1 MKNMLK
7 KIDETVSF
15 LKSKIDYVPEIAI
28 ILGSG
33 LGKLADLIENAVVI
47 PYADIPNFPET
58 TVVGHDGKLIYGTV
72 KNRRIVTMKGRFHYY
87 EGNEMDVIVYPI
99 RVFKRLGIENLIVT
113 NAAGGI
119 NTNFKPGDLMLITDH
134 ISLFC
139 ENPLRGENIDDLGPR
154 FPDMTVAY
162 DRNLRSLALESAGK
176 LGIDLKSGI
185 YSYCK
190 GPSFESPA
198 EIRALKSMGAD
209 AVGMSTV
216 PETIVARHM
225 GMRVLGIS
233 CITNMAAGILDRP
246 LDHAE
251 VMETGKQVGK
261 KFSELV
267 TDIIENWR

>member
-1 MKNMLK
+1 VIQ
-7 KIDETVSF
+7 KIDKTVEF

-33 LGKLADLIENAVVI
+33 LGKLADLIEDAKII
-47 PYADIPNFPET
+47 PYEEIPNFPRT
-58 TVVGHDGKLIYGTV
+58 TVAGHEGKLIFGTI
-72 KNRRIVTMKGRFHYY
+72 KNRRVVAMKGRFHYY
-87 EGNEMDVIVYPI
+87 EGNEMDSVVYPI
-99 RVFKRLGIENLIVT
+99 RVFRRLGIGNLIVT

-119 NTNFKPGDLMLITDH
+119 NTGFKPGDLMLITDH

-139 ENPLRGENIDDLGPR
+139 ENPLRGENINDLGPR

-162 DRNLRSLALESAGK
+162 DKNLRALALESAGK

-190 GPSFESPA
+190 GPSYESPA
-198 EIRALKSMGAD
+198 EIRALRNMGAD

-233 CITNMAAGILDRP
+233 CITNMAAGILDQP
-246 LDHAE
+246 LNHEE
-251 VMETGKQVGK
+251 VMETGKQAEK

-267 TDIIENWR
+267 CAIIENWR